1 MKLVL
6 KYGGTSI
13 ATPKNVKDIA
23 KHLSSLK
30 KGNQIVIVCS
40 AISGTTD
47 DLIEISNLIKKERKD
62 KVEQLT
68 NKIIQKHKKFAQQTI
83 SKSKVRKQL
92 LTDLNYFISELL
104 NLVFFFFFN

>member
-13 ATPKNVKDIA
+13 STPKNVKDIV

-47 DLIEISNLIKKERKD
+47 DLLEISNLIKKEKKD
-62 KVEQLT
+62 KVKQLT

-92 LTDLNYFISELL
+92 LA
-104 NLVFFFFFN
+104 